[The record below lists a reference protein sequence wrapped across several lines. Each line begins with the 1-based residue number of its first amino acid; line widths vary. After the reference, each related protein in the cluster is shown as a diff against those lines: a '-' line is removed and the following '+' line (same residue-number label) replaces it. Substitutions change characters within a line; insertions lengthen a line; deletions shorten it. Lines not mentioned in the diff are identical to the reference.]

1 MEIERFVAVFKYLHL
16 PRTYRGLW
24 ALGGSVG
31 LVCYA
36 SGRAGGEEEI
46 KADPQATNKLT
57 VRDNMWST
65 VGIHWE
71 CYVDHRISPANRRL
85 VLVCPLPRS
94 RSLAKGAVPLA
105 SSSPFAH
112 IQLANLIGPV

>member
-1 MEIERFVAVFKYLHL
+1 MDVETERFVAVFKYPHL

-24 ALGGSVG
+24 ALGGSVVLDCNG
-31 LVCYA
+31 
-36 SGRAGGEEEI
+36 GGGGEEEI

-71 CYVDHRISPANRRL
+71 CYVDHGISPANRRL
-85 VLVCPLPRS
+85 VLVCSLPRS
-94 RSLAKGAVPLA
+94 RSLSKGAVPLA
-105 SSSPFAH
+105 SPSIHSHTYSWPT
-112 IQLANLIGPV
+112 